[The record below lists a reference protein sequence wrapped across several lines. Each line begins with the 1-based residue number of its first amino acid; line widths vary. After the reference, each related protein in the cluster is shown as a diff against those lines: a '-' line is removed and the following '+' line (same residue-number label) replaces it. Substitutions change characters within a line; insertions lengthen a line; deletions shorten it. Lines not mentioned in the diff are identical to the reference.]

1 MLNIQRI
8 VTGLLIGWQEGV
20 SIGHPAAAAV
30 AALDGAAADLPNV
43 ACLGPGD
50 IQPG

>member
-20 SIGHPAAAAV
+20 SIGHPAAAA
-30 AALDGAAADLPNV
+30 LDGAAADLPNV